1 MALYRKN
8 AEQTSDT
15 SVSKG
20 DAKSSGLGRGLESL
34 TGDNTPAE
42 KKPLVVRRGIYPP
55 EAERK
60 RPKQTHPARAPQKTV
75 QPAGVGGRVVIR
87 TDELPMNPTHTVRNP
102 RRGTTVLIR
111 TERADTPKR
120 YKMSEH
126 DQGDPD
132 GIRPGKPIV
141 INPRNRK

>member
-8 AEQTSDT
+8 AERTADP
-15 SVSKG
+15 VESKADG
-20 DAKSSGLGRGLESL
+20 RASGLGRGLDSL
-34 TGDNTPAE
+34 TGDNTPTE
-42 KKPLVVRRGIYPP
+42 KKPLVVRRGVYPP

-60 RPKQTHPARAPQKTV
+60 RPKKDAPSRTPKQTV

-87 TDELPMNPTHTVRNP
+87 TNELPQHPTHTVRSP

-111 TERADTPKR
+111 TERAETPRR

-126 DQGDPD
+126 DDSGADA
-132 GIRPGKPIV
+132 IRPGKPIV
-141 INPRNRK
+141 INPRKRK